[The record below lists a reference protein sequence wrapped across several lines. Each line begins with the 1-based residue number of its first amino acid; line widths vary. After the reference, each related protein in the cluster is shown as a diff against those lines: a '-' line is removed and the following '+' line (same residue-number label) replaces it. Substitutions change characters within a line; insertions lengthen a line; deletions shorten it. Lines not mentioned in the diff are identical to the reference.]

1 MSAEGPPL
9 GARAPSGL
17 SPAGPGL
24 RIQGRTGQRDDASG
38 IGLSSDTHAV
48 GSVGAIPA
56 GMVIVGAGLA
66 GLTVAEALRAEGFE
80 GAVTLLGDEAHG
92 PYHRPPLSK
101 GFLLG
106 DTQQQQ
112 LHMRAP
118 ELLAKKAITL
128 QVGAAVTSIDRAA
141 KRVTLADGT
150 TLAYDGLALCTGSR
164 LRVLP
169 LPGADASGVV
179 GLRTLDHAQ
188 SIAAALETA
197 QHVVVIGG
205 GFIGLEVAAAAR
217 KKGKNVTVLEAADR
231 LMARVVAPAV
241 SQFYLEL
248 HREHGVDVVLGA
260 MVSELVVQD
269 GHIQAVKTRDGRE
282 FPADLL
288 VVGIG
293 ILPNAEIA
301 QDAGIECQAGIVV
314 DACSR
319 SSDPFVVAAG
329 DCTARRMLDG
339 SWRRLESVQNA
350 VEQAKSAA
358 SALLGRDRPFTAEP
372 WFWSDQY
379 DVKLQI
385 VGLTAGFDRV
395 VTRGQP
401 ADKKFS
407 AFYYRGEKLI
417 AVDSLNQPA
426 EHMLAR
432 KLLAQGVSP
441 TPEQASDVGLALNT
455 LLA

>member
-1 MSAEGPPL
+1 MN
-9 GARAPSGL
+9 
-17 SPAGPGL
+17 
-24 RIQGRTGQRDDASG
+24 
-38 IGLSSDTHAV
+38 
-48 GSVGAIPA
+48 A

-66 GLTVAEALRAEGFE
+66 GLTVAEALRAEGYG
-80 GAVTLLGDEAHG
+80 GAVTLLGDEAYG

-101 GFLLG
+101 GYLLG
-106 DTQQQQ
+106 EAQEQQ

-118 ELLAKKAITL
+118 ELLAKRNITL
-128 QVGAAVTSIDRAA
+128 KVGAAVTAIDRGA

-150 TLAYDGLALCTGSR
+150 TLAYEGLALCTGSR
-164 LRVLP
+164 LRTLA
-169 LPGADASGVV
+169 LAGADALGVV
-179 GLRTLDHAQ
+179 GLRTLDDAKGIV
-188 SIAAALETA
+188 SAMDAA

-217 KKGKNVTVLEAADR
+217 KKDKAVTVLEAADR
-231 LMARVVAPAV
+231 LMARVVAPRV
-241 SQFYLEL
+241 SQFYLDL
-248 HREHGVDVVLGA
+248 HRAHGVDVVLGA
-260 MVSELVVQD
+260 MVSELVVAQ
-269 GHIQAVKTRDGRE
+269 GRIAAVRTRDGRE
-282 FPADLL
+282 FPADLA

-293 ILPNAEIA
+293 VLPHAEVA
-301 QDAGIECQAGIVV
+301 AAAGLECNGGIVV

-319 SSDPFVVAAG
+319 TSDPLIVAAG
-329 DCTARRMLDG
+329 DCTARRMDDG
-339 SWRRLESVQNA
+339 SWRRLESIQNA

-358 SALLGRDRPFTAEP
+358 AALLGKERAFTAAP

-379 DVKLQI
+379 DVKLQM
-385 VGLTAGFDRV
+385 VGLTAGFDQV
-395 VTRGQP
+395 ATRGDP

-441 TPEQASDVGLALNT
+441 APAQVAEAGFALNS
-455 LLA
+455 LLL